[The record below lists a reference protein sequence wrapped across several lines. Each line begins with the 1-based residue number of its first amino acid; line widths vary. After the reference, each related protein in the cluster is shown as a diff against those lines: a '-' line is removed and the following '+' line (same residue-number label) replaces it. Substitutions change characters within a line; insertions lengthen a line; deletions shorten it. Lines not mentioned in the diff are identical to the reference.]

1 MSQPVISSSA
11 PQPKF
16 NREALTV
23 YAAVALVAGLVDWGT
38 KVMAVHFLTGNS
50 QLLGSRFA
58 LHLVFNTAG
67 AGGMSWGPHTWLIN
81 VVITLF
87 AVLMISVVV
96 GPLAAI
102 DYRASWA
109 LGLVAG
115 GATGN
120 LVSMIS
126 GQEGVA
132 DFLAVRFNDSA
143 IIANVADLAL
153 WTGALMLVPVVGSLL
168 RAIRVER
175 RLRKRPTIRYIE
187 A

>member
-1 MSQPVISSSA
+1 MAQPVFSSKA
-11 PQPKF
+11 PQPAF
-16 NREALTV
+16 NRQALTV
-23 YAAVALVAGLVDWGT
+23 YTAVAVVAGLADWGT
-38 KVMAVHFLTGNS
+38 KAMAVHFLTGNS

-58 LHLVFNTAG
+58 LHLVFNTGG

-81 VVITLF
+81 VLLTLL
-87 AVLMISVVV
+87 AVVMISVVV

-102 DYRASWA
+102 DHRASWA

-120 LVSMIS
+120 LVSMVS
-126 GQEGVA
+126 GQNGVA

-143 IIANVADLAL
+143 LVANVADLVL
-153 WTGALMLVPVVGSLL
+153 WTGALMLVPIVGSLL

-175 RLRKRPTIRYIE
+175 RARKLPTIRYIE